1 MFGLKIF
8 VRVQTFRRV
17 PPVLPRNFCH
27 PGEDGADEVD
37 VGEVDGNYD
46 DHVGRDEDDG
56 DCLPQGPD

>member
-1 MFGLKIF
+1 MGL
-8 VRVQTFRRV
+8 
-17 PPVLPRNFCH
+17 PNDN
-27 PGEDGADEVD
+27 GEKMDYGEVD

>member
-1 MFGLKIF
+1 MGLPNDHGEKMDY
-8 VRVQTFRRV
+8 
-17 PPVLPRNFCH
+17 
-27 PGEDGADEVD
+27 GEDGADEVD